1 MEIHSNLSQNLRRV
15 TRERGWTQKDVA
27 DQMHLA
33 YTTVNAWYRGTN
45 APRASK
51 LEKLAKI
58 LGVSINDLLA
68 DYNSTIPTKQD
79 NSYNY
84 KNQHQEPKRNVL
96 DKDNHSVSVIVNK
109 TPDYN
114 ADAHDDDQRATQ
126 TQLLGKS
133 KEFWEI
139 MDLVDKMDQEKQQQ
153 VLDLINVVNKK

>member
-1 MEIHSNLSQNLRRV
+1 MEVHSNLSQNLRRV

-27 DQMHLA
+27 EQMHLA

-68 DYNSTIPTKQD
+68 DYNSTIPTNNDYNFKQ
-79 NSYNY
+79 S
-84 KNQHQEPKRNVL
+84 QAPRHVNVL
-96 DKDNHSVSVIVNK
+96 DHDENHDVSVVVSKTPNYDADNHDKKQEEAI
-109 TPDYN
+109 
-114 ADAHDDDQRATQ
+114 
-126 TQLLGKS
+126 LGKS

-139 MDLVDKMDQEKQQQ
+139 MNLVDRMDQAKQQQ
-153 VLDLINVVNKK
+153 VLDLINVVNKR